1 MNIKPELTITNKLS
15 INTQPNEQVKTAGSS
30 IRSAEKISKP
40 AGSSITSAEKISKP
54 DEGRAI
60 LRFIAIK
67 RSDY

>member
-15 INTQPNEQVKTAGSS
+15 INTQPNEQVK
-30 IRSAEKISKP
+30 P
-40 AGSSITSAEKISKP
+40 AGSSITSAAKISNP
-54 DEGRAI
+54 DKGRAI